1 MTFKEFIKNK
11 NCRVQFLLTY
21 INITRYIIMIHVSTS
36 VGWVLGL
43 KGSNYQFQLIKVK
56 SKFGPIFGISFR
68 TRIKIYF
75 FEELNPK
82 LDT

>member
-1 MTFKEFIKNK
+1 
-11 NCRVQFLLTY
+11 
-21 INITRYIIMIHVSTS
+21 MIHVSTS

-56 SKFGPIFGISFR
+56 SKFGLIFGISFR
-68 TRIKIYF
+68 TRIKVYF

>member
-1 MTFKEFIKNK
+1 
-11 NCRVQFLLTY
+11 
-21 INITRYIIMIHVSTS
+21 MIHVSTS